1 MIQVLSKM
9 LVLSRKANEEI
20 YINNDVVI
28 TVVAICGD
36 KVRLGVTAPK
46 HVAVHRKEVYEAIQ
60 RSGKDAE
67 ASDSRP

>member
-1 MIQVLSKM
+1 M